1 MVRTTTLVEWMA
13 RFSGGLERAE
23 AGRGQTKGTAQPS
36 SRQVSGEIAAAAA
49 AAGDS
54 SERDE
59 RERERWRAVWRQ
71 TASQKVRQ
79 THFDRGAALTERSPI
94 MHALQH
100 VRQVPKKREK
110 SGP

>member
-59 RERERWRAVWRQ
+59 REREVESSVETDRQ
-71 TASQKVRQ
+71 SESQ
-79 THFDRGAALTERSPI
+79 TDPL
-94 MHALQH
+94 
-100 VRQVPKKREK
+100 
-110 SGP
+110 